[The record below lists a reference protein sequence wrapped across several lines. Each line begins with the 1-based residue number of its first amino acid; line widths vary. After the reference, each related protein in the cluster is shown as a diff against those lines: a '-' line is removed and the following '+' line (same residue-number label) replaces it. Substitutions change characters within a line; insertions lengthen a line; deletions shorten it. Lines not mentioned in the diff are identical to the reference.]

1 MKRAKIIMRCERTLE
16 GDKNIFFNLEK
27 DGDINFVCSIPFYPS
42 FGKFVME
49 MVDIFDFAFA
59 TGSLLKGYQ
68 HIPIE
73 AHFVNMIDGNTSNT
87 LQLEW
92 FENKFQTIKERIKKC
107 RDKVGFDFCEMFTK
121 EINIQAYHTTF
132 RNKDIVH
139 WNGSRIQ
146 NANFYNCALF
156 ALSLNKI
163 KKEEYNFEEAYYRL
177 KKMLSGNEKW
187 NSVI

>member
-1 MKRAKIIMRCERTLE
+1 MD

-49 MVDIFDFAFA
+49 MVETFDFAFA

-68 HIPIE
+68 DIPIE
-73 AHFVNMIDGNTSNT
+73 AHFVKMIDGDTSEI
-87 LQLEW
+87 LKLEW
-92 FENKFQTIKERIKKC
+92 FENKFQTVKDKIKKC
-107 RDKVGFDFCEMFTK
+107 RDTAGFDFCEMFTK
-121 EINIQAYHTTF
+121 EIKIQVDYITF
-132 RNKDIVH
+132 HNKDIVH
-139 WNGSRIQ
+139 WNSNRIQ
-146 NANFYNCALF
+146 NINFYNCALF

-177 KKMLSGNEKW
+177 KKILSGNKKW